1 MSTESVSLLSGMMHI
16 SRFALSADLIL
27 IVVTALSII
36 VSAAYM
42 SAVPFG
48 RGDYYVLMLLS
59 LAGMMFMVHAGNLV
73 MLVIGLE
80 TMSLAVYS
88 LIASWPG
95 RGRGA
100 ESGIKYFITGAVI
113 SALLLYGI
121 ALLYGHTGS
130 TDFSVI
136 AERLTNDGLS
146 PLPVLGMLLILSA
159 MLFKVAAAP
168 FYMWLPDAYE
178 GAPTPVTGFM
188 AAAVK
193 SASFV
198 ALTRLLYGLFRTDS
212 LMSSPSGWATIVAWL
227 SVITMTV
234 GNLGAL
240 KQKSVK
246 RMLAYSSV
254 AHAGYLLLGVVAVG
268 LVPDAESSL
277 LIYLAV
283 YSLATIGSFAVISWL
298 SSRYDI
304 AGEQLSDFKGL
315 GKRHPLVALSMTFF
329 LLSLGGFPP
338 LAGFFGKFMLFK
350 SALEHSG
357 LTLFVVIAVLNSVL
371 SLYYY
376 LQPVIAMY
384 FEDSDDL
391 VDDSDGYPV
400 GIVRMAPGS
409 LRIVIVALGFVMIV
423 ASIFPQVGLY
433 FVSGSPLH

>member
-1 MSTESVSLLSGMMHI
+1 MAGMMHS
-16 SRFALSADLIL
+16 SRFVLSADMIL

-36 VSAAYM
+36 VSATYM
-42 SAVPFG
+42 TAVPFC

-59 LAGMMFMVHAGNLV
+59 LAGMMFMIHANNLV

-80 TMSLAVYS
+80 TMSLAVYA

-95 RGRGA
+95 RARGA

-121 ALLYGHTGS
+121 ALIYGYCGS
-130 TDFSVI
+130 TDFAVI
-136 AERLTNDGLS
+136 ADHLARSGMT
-146 PLPVLGMLLILSA
+146 PLPIFGMLLVLCA

-193 SASFV
+193 SASFI
-198 ALTRLLYGLFRTDS
+198 ALTRLLYGLFRTES
-212 LMSSPSGWATIVAWL
+212 LMSSPSGWANIIAWL

-268 LVPDAESSL
+268 LVPDAESAL
-277 LIYLAV
+277 LIYLAL
-283 YSLATIGSFAVISWL
+283 YSLATIGCFAVIAWI

-304 AGEQLSDFKGL
+304 AGEYLADFRGL
-315 GKRHPLVALSMTFF
+315 GRRHPLVAFAMSCF

-338 LAGFFGKFMLFK
+338 LAGFFGKFMLFR
-350 SALEHSG
+350 AAMEHSG
-357 LTLFVVIAVLNSVL
+357 LAVFVVIAVLNSVL

-384 FEDSDDL
+384 FEDSESHLLANGGGSGGDKHL
-391 VDDSDGYPV
+391 EPGVL
-400 GIVRMAPGS
+400 RAAPGA
-409 LRIVIVALGFVMIV
+409 LRLVIVALGFATII
-423 ASIFPQVGLY
+423 ASLFPQLGLH